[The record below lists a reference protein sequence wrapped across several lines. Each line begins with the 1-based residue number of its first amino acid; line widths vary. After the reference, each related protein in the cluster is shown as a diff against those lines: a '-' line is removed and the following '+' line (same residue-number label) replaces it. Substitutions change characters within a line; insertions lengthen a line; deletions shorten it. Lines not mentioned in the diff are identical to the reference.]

1 MFDAPPLDTLAAL
14 VHRINPYLGLFVLA
28 LILVVVVVWMIFDLM
43 PHHMFMK
50 SRPLTRYGRT
60 RRKAMYGDPKAAIA
74 VAKMLEKGS
83 DGAPHNPH
91 RAEHYWQI
99 AASHYYYTGRHG
111 DPYGYLMLADIFN
124 RHNPYPHISPDADR
138 YYRLALRGF
147 VAMAEEDK
155 VNGHVFA
162 GYMYRWGLG
171 CISDHDRAAKH
182 LEVAARA
189 GHAGSMK
196 SLAELYLI
204 GYNAKPKPDP
214 VGAAQWLRQAAMK
227 GDAEARE
234 RVGDNYLSSMGEG
247 GSRELAY
254 FWYTLAARQ
263 GRRDAMQK
271 LAAIESDWTPKQLR
285 DIQAQIQNQIQEW
298 INAPMATA

>member
-1 MFDAPPLDTLAAL
+1 MFDELSSF
-14 VHRINPYLGLFVLA
+14 VHRINPYLGLAVLG

-50 SRPLTRYGRT
+50 SRPLSKYGRT
-60 RRKAMYGDPKAAIA
+60 WRKAIHGDPKACVAIA
-74 VAKMLEKGS
+74 RMLEKGS
-83 DGAPHNPH
+83 DGAPYSPH
-91 RAEHYWQI
+91 RAEHYWHM
-99 AASHYYYTGRHG
+99 AAHHYADTGRHG
-111 DPYGYLMLADIFN
+111 DPYGYLMYADILN
-124 RHNPYPHISPDADR
+124 RHNHYPHIAPEADR
-138 YYRLALRGF
+138 YYRLAVRGF
-147 VAMAEEDK
+147 EAMAEDGHI
-155 VNGHVFA
+155 NGHVFA
-162 GYMYRWGLG
+162 GYQYRWGLG
-171 CISDHDRAAKH
+171 CVTDHDRAARH
-182 LEVAARA
+182 LEAAAQA

-196 SLAELYLI
+196 SLAELYLT

-214 VGAAQWLRQAAMK
+214 VGAANWLRQAAMR

-234 RVGDNYLSSMGEG
+234 RVGDNYLSSLGEG

-285 DIQAQIQNQIQEW
+285 DIQAKIQAW
-298 INAPMATA
+298 ISAPVATPSGA

>member
-1 MFDAPPLDTLAAL
+1 MFDALSAL
-14 VHRINPYLGLFVLA
+14 VHRINPYLGLAVLA
-28 LILVVVVVWMIFDLM
+28 LILIVIVAWMIFDLM
-43 PHHMFMK
+43 PHHTFMK
-50 SRPLTRYGRT
+50 SRPLSKYGRT
-60 RRKAMYGDPKAAIA
+60 RRRAMHGDAKACIA
-74 VAKMLEKGS
+74 VAKMLEKGA
-83 DGAPHNPH
+83 DGAPHSPH
-91 RAEHYWQI
+91 RAEHYWLQ
-99 AASHYYYTGRHG
+99 AASYYYHNGQQG
-111 DPYGYLMLADIFN
+111 DPYGYLMLADIQN
-124 RHNPYPHISPDADR
+124 RQNHYPHISPEADR
-138 YYRLALRGF
+138 YYSLALRGF
-147 VAMAEEDK
+147 EAMADDGH

-162 GYMYRWGLG
+162 GYQRRWGLG
-171 CISDHDRAAKH
+171 CVMDHDRAAKH

-204 GYNAKPKPDP
+204 GYTAKPKPDP
-214 VGAAQWLRQAAMK
+214 VGAAGWLRQAAMR

-234 RVGDNYLSSMGEG
+234 RVGDNYLSSMGET

-285 DIQAQIQNQIQEW
+285 DIQTSMQGWQATTQGW
-298 INAPMATA
+298 TASPAMA

>member
-1 MFDAPPLDTLAAL
+1 MFDGLSSF
-14 VHRINPYLGLFVLA
+14 VHSINPFIGLGVLV
-28 LILVVVVVWMIFDLM
+28 LILAIVIAWMIYDLT

-60 RRKAMYGDPKAAIA
+60 RRQAMHGDPKACIA
-74 VAKMLEKGS
+74 VARMLEKGA
-83 DGAPHNPH
+83 DGAPHSPH
-91 RAEHYWQI
+91 RAEHYWQQ
-99 AASHYYYTGRHG
+99 AASYYYHNGRQG
-111 DPYGYLMLADIFN
+111 DPYGYLMLADIQN
-124 RHNPYPHISPDADR
+124 RHTPYPHISPEADR

-147 VAMAEEDK
+147 EAMAEDGH

-162 GYMYRWGLG
+162 GYQYRWGLG
-171 CISDHDRAAKH
+171 CVMDHDRAARH
-182 LEVAARA
+182 LEVAAKA

-196 SLAELYLI
+196 SLAELYLT

-214 VGAAQWLRQAAMK
+214 VGAAAWLRQAAMR

-234 RVGDNYLSSMGEG
+234 RVGDNYLSSMGEA

-263 GRRDAMQK
+263 GRRDAVQK
-271 LAAIESDWTPKQLR
+271 LAAIERDWTPKQLR
-285 DIQAQIQNQIQEW
+285 DIQATVQSWAAN
-298 INAPMATA
+298 PATA